1 MWSGKS
7 IFRPLTLVQ
16 LSSVQFKKLSMRSK
30 RADNYALHLISQKF
44 PQRCLCNGS
53 TVRLID
59 DGPFLSF
66 EGRSSRASSFH
77 ASLLQAIDSV
87 MSLALSPQ
95 VVSQA
100 SQHFRSSE
108 KQVTDV
114 ESEKRVTALTCWED
128 LVEWVSLSF
137 IIIPSTWPFSQT
149 EFTERSKECSAPNDW
164 TIAVCHARC

>member
-1 MWSGKS
+1 MVRKEHIPSTDVS
-7 IFRPLTLVQ
+7 SVEF
-16 LSSVQFKKLSMRSK
+16 SSVQEGIYALGK
-30 RADNYALHLISQKF
+30 ANNYALHLISQKF

-77 ASLLQAIDSV
+77 ASLLKAIDSV
-87 MSLALSPQ
+87 LSLALSPQ

-108 KQVTDV
+108 KQATDV
-114 ESEKRVTALTCWED
+114 ESEKKGDGAHVLGRFSGMGFSLVHNYSINLALFADRVHRT
-128 LVEWVSLSF
+128 VERV
-137 IIIPSTWPFSQT
+137 Q
-149 EFTERSKECSAPNDW
+149 CS
-164 TIAVCHARC
+164 